1 MISYEEATELVLKS
15 VSKLGRINLE
25 LVKAQGYVLADNIVS
40 PVDVA
45 PFRNSAMDGFAISSE
60 QLKNCSLENPV
71 ALPIEATIFAGDACG
86 EIQSKESAVRVMTGA
101 PVPSGCDCVVK
112 LEDTKSSK
120 QQVTFSKPA
129 ESGENIRP
137 AAEDIV
143 KGQTLYSSGHRIETF
158 DIGILASIGLRKA
171 QVFEKPSLQ
180 VVITGDEL
188 VEPGEKLR
196 PGQIYNSN
204 KYTLASMLCGFC
216 NKMEVISTVHD
227 TFESLNAVLNCE
239 QNVIVTTGGVSVGER
254 DLLPTAAEA
263 NGWETVFHKVSIK
276 PGKPVYFAR
285 KQNQL
290 LFGLPGNPL
299 SAAITCALFVIPA
312 LKKMAGYRQFQLQPI
327 PASLRNSPGRK
338 SDRTIIW
345 PGKIWNR
352 GKQTVASFSSKKSSA
367 ALSALL
373 GSDGMIFQR
382 DHNSAE
388 VEVVTWVQVF
398 NR

>member
-15 VSKLGRINLE
+15 ASKLGRINLE

-45 PFRNSAMDGFAISSE
+45 PFRNSAMDGFAIFSE
-60 QLKNCSLENPV
+60 RLEHCSPENPV
-71 ALPIEATIFAGDACG
+71 SLPIDTTIFAGDDCC
-86 EIQSKESAVRVMTGA
+86 EIKLKESAIKVMTGA
-101 PVPSGCDCVVK
+101 PVPLGFDCVVK
-112 LEDTKSSK
+112 LEDTKSGK

-137 AAEDIV
+137 AGEDIV
-143 KGQTLYSSGHRIETF
+143 QGQTLYSRGHRIETF
-158 DIGILASIGLRKA
+158 DIGILASIGLTNIP
-171 QVFEKPSLQ
+171 VYEKPSLQ
-180 VVITGDEL
+180 IVTTGDEL
-188 VEPGEKLR
+188 VEPGKKLS

-204 KYTLASMLCGFC
+204 KYTIASMLSGFG

-239 QNVIVTTGGVSVGER
+239 HNVIVTTGGVSAGEK
-254 DLLPTAAEA
+254 DLLPAAAEA
-263 NGWETVFHKVSIK
+263 NGWETVFHKVAIK

-312 LKKMAGYRQFQLQPI
+312 LKKMAGYRQFRLLPI
-327 PASLRNSPGRK
+327 PASLSNSRGRK

-345 PGKIWNR
+345 PGKIWND
-352 GKQTVASFSSKKSSA
+352 GKHTMVSLSPKKSSA

-373 GSDGMIFQR
+373 GSDGMIFQKN
-382 DHNSAE
+382 HNSAN

-398 NR
+398 DR